1 MKVSIF
7 ITCIVD
13 QFFPHVGAAMV
24 EVLTRLGVEVTF
36 NAEQTCCGQPAYNA
50 GYRHEAGKVARRMV
64 SLYERELE
72 AADYIVVPSGSCTT
86 MIKKFYPEL
95 FAAEPELR
103 ARVERVGERLFEFSQ
118 FLVEVLGVEETG
130 ASFRGRLTY
139 HDSCHLL
146 RELGVASAP
155 RSLLKAIGGA
165 EFVELEGADVC
176 CGFGGLFSVKYPEI
190 STAITAEKV
199 VNIER
204 SGAQAVVACDTSCLM
219 QMAGLLSRKGS
230 SVRCLHIAEVLAA
243 QEA

>member
-1 MKVSIF
+1 
-7 ITCIVD
+7 
-13 QFFPHVGAAMV
+13 
-24 EVLTRLGVEVTF
+24 
-36 NAEQTCCGQPAYNA
+36 
-50 GYRHEAGKVARRMV
+50 MV

-95 FAAEPELR
+95 FAAEAEMQ

-118 FLVEVLGVEETG
+118 FLVEVLGVEQTG

-139 HDSCHLL
+139 HDCCHLL

-155 RSLLKAIGGA
+155 RSLLKAVGGA
-165 EFVELEGADVC
+165 EFVEMEGADVC

-204 SGAQAVVACDTSCLM
+204 SGARAVVACDTSCLM

-230 SVRCLHIAEVLAA
+230 AVRCLHIAEVLAA